1 VKILLTAVVTVSIC
15 LAQAPAP
22 RKAATPSAVP
32 MPSELKFPPLKP
44 VVIPEPTVVKLSNG
58 MRVYLLENHELPLIS
73 GVALVRTGNLFD
85 PPDKRGLADMTG
97 TVMRSGGARSKT
109 GEQIDLELENIA
121 ASVESSIGETS
132 GSVSFSSLRE
142 NAARVLELARDVMQ
156 DPEFR
161 ADKVDLAKRQ
171 YRSAISRRNDEAS
184 DIAGREFASIVYGR
198 DNPYGWQIEYEHIDR
213 IRREDLQAF
222 HRRYFFPA
230 NVMLA
235 VYGDF
240 ETAAMK
246 EQLEKIFGQWTA
258 QQPPVPPFPK
268 PPDAFSPGVF
278 LAVKP
283 DVTQSFL
290 QIGHWGGTL
299 RDPDYPALE
308 VAANIL
314 GSGFSSRLV
323 NRVRTQLGYAYNV
336 GAGWGANYN
345 HPGLF
350 QISGSTKSATTVE
363 TVQVI
368 REEVEKMRI
377 AEVTPR
383 ELETAKQIILNGF
396 VFNFDNPS
404 KTLSRLLQYE
414 YHGYP
419 RDFLF
424 QYQKAVAAVTRAD
437 VLRVAR
443 QHWHPE
449 KLTILTVGN
458 PKEFGKPL
466 NTIGPVRTVDLTIP
480 EPANEKA
487 ATPESLRQGAAL
499 RLRMQDAMGG
509 AAKLAGVNDLSRSL
523 EMAVAGGPA
532 PGMKIRQRT
541 LLLRPSTLRQEQELP
556 FGKVIVYSDGQTGWL
571 SAPQG
576 MQPMSP
582 PVLEQVRGEI
592 FRNLPWLLS
601 DATRQA
607 DLVAPGAVEISG
619 DGRRVRLEIDD
630 ATGLPK
636 RMIYS
641 GPGGAAAPDARIVE
655 TFSDWRDV
663 DGIKLPFAVTVEQG
677 GKKFGDMTVTELRVN
692 SNLKAEE
699 LAKKP

>member
-1 VKILLTAVVTVSIC
+1 MKLLPITCMLTSVC
-15 LAQAPAP
+15 LAQAPAA
-22 RKAATPSAVP
+22 RQATPAMP
-32 MPSELKFPPLKP
+32 MPAGLKYPPLKP
-44 VVIPEPTVVKLSNG
+44 VVIPEPAVVKLSNG
-58 MRVYLLENHELPLIS
+58 MRVYLLENHELPLVS

-85 PPDKRGLADMTG
+85 PADKRGLADMTG
-97 TVMRSGGARSKT
+97 TVMRSGGAKSKS

-142 NAARVLELARDVMQ
+142 NAGRVLELMRDIMQ

-171 YRSAISRRNDEAS
+171 YRGAISRRNDEAS

-222 HRRYFFPA
+222 HQRYFFPA

-240 ETAAMK
+240 DTAAMK
-246 EQLEKIFGQWTA
+246 QQLEKIFGEWKA

-268 PPDAFSPGVF
+268 PPDAFSPGVY

-290 QIGHWGGTL
+290 QLGHWGGTL

-336 GAGWGANYN
+336 GAAWGANYN
-345 HPGLF
+345 HRGLF

-363 TVQVI
+363 TLQVI
-368 REEVEKMRI
+368 REEVEKMR
-377 AEVTPR
+377 ALEVTPR
-383 ELETAKQIILNGF
+383 ELETAKQTILNGF
-396 VFNFDNPS
+396 VFNFDSPS

-419 RDFLF
+419 KDFLF

-437 VLRVAR
+437 VLRVAK
-443 QHWHPE
+443 QYWSPD
-449 KLTILTVGN
+449 KLTILAVGN

-466 NTIGPVRTVDLTIP
+466 NTLGPVRAIDLTIP
-480 EPANEKA
+480 EPPRETK
-487 ATPESLRQGAAL
+487 ATPDSLKQGAAL
-499 RLRMQDAMGG
+499 RERMREAMGSL
-509 AAKLAGVNDLSRSL
+509 AKLSAVRDLSRSV

-541 LLLRPSTLRQEQELP
+541 LLLRPNILRQEQELP

-582 PVLEQVRGEI
+582 PVLEQVRGEM
-592 FRNLPWLLS
+592 FRTLPWLLS
-601 DATRQA
+601 EEGLQA
-607 DLVAPGAVEISG
+607 NLVGPGAIEISSAAG
-619 DGRRVRLEIDD
+619 AARLEIDD
-630 ATGLPK
+630 LSGLPK

-641 GPGGAAAPDARIVE
+641 APGASAAPDARIVE

-663 DGIKLPFAVTVEQG
+663 GGIQLPFAITVEQG
-677 GKKFGDMTVTELRVN
+677 GKKFGDMTVSELRIN
-692 SNLKAEE
+692 SDLKAEE